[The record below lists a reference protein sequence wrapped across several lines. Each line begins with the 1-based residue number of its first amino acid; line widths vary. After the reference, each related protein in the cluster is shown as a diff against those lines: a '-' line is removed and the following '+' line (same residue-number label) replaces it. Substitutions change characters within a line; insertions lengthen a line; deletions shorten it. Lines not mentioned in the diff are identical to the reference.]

1 MDTQIRNE
9 SYYLDR
15 ILDEQG
21 IPRKDILDT
30 LTLSQYGR
38 VCKMVE
44 AFQYRL
50 HLTAFGVGML
60 AFLAGFGVC
69 WLAFVR

>member
-1 MDTQIRNE
+1 MSEFRNE

-15 ILDEQG
+15 LLDEQG
-21 IPRKDILDT
+21 VPRKDILDT

-44 AFQYRL
+44 AFQHRV
-50 HLTAFGVGML
+50 HLTAIAVGGLALCVGIVIGKLWFG
-60 AFLAGFGVC
+60 A
-69 WLAFVR
+69 